1 MQRLNRLKYYVLDTF
16 QTSTNT
22 FLLLVHQPPTINA
35 EFLMAKRTLCKQ
47 FIATHNGVTMCSIT
61 VFCYSRSNPS
71 AHCSFWF
78 TTSGCR
84 RMFPHIVFSIIK
96 STIIQYRMKV
106 AIQSALN
113 LWPIDFHIGCSS
125 TDSLNWSYAV
135 LMNSVT
141 VSSRCWPVSLALT

>member
-1 MQRLNRLKYYVLDTF
+1 MQRLNKLKYYVLDTF

-78 TTSGCR
+78 NTTSGYR

-96 STIIQYRMKV
+96 STIIQYRM
-106 AIQSALN
+106 
-113 LWPIDFHIGCSS
+113 
-125 TDSLNWSYAV
+125 
-135 LMNSVT
+135 
-141 VSSRCWPVSLALT
+141 